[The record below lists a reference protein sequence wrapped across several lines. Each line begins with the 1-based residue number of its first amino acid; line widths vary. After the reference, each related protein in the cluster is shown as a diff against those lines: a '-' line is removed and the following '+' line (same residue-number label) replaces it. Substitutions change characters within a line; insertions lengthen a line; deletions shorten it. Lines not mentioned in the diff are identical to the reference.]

1 MSPSEA
7 ASVSVIVAVRDAEST
22 LEACLDSLV
31 RLEPP
36 GRPVELLAVDNG
48 STDGTSR
55 VLERFQRHV
64 RVVHESKRG
73 PAAARNTGIRHARG
87 DWIAFTDADCV
98 VDPGWL
104 RALLPPLEDPGVGI
118 AGGRI
123 VSIRPCNRIELF
135 GERIHDHERAIL
147 RLRPPYAITMNWA
160 SRRDVLETH
169 GLFNEKLLRGS
180 DADMAYRIHAA
191 GLRIVYR
198 PDAIVAHRNEST
210 LRGLFN
216 EGFVHGRARAV
227 RLRSSPRPDEDTRP
241 GVRHSAAGRFTA
253 NALRCMTGPA
263 RTDAFL
269 AAVFEAGKMAGE
281 FRSPLPRRRS
291 VPAGE
296 VRV

>member
-7 ASVSVIVAVRDAEST
+7 AAVSVIVAVRDAEST

-31 RLEPP
+31 RLDPP
-36 GRPVELLAVDNG
+36 GGPVELLVVDNG

-55 VLERFQRHV
+55 VLERFRRHV
-64 RVVHESKRG
+64 RVVHESERG
-73 PAAARNTGIRHARG
+73 PAAARNAGIRHARG

-104 RALLPPLEDPGVGI
+104 RALLPPLEDPSVGI

-160 SRRDVLETH
+160 SRREVLETH

-180 DADMAYRIHAA
+180 DADMAYRIHSA

-210 LRGLFN
+210 LRGLFD
-216 EGFVHGRARAV
+216 EGFVHGRARAARF
-227 RLRSSPRPDEDTRP
+227 RLNPPPEADMRPR
-241 GVRHSAAGRFTA
+241 VRHSAKGRFAA
-253 NALRCMTGPA
+253 NVLRCLTGPD

-269 AAVFEAGKMAGE
+269 AAVFEAGKVAGE

-291 VPAGE
+291 APAGE
-296 VRV
+296 IRV